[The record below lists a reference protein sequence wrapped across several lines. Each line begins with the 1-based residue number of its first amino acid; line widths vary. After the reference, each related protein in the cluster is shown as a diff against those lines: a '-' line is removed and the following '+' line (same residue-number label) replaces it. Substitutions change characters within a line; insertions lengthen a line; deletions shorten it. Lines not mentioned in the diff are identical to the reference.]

1 MKVKV
6 KDVII
11 GAYEYDSIVVDIDGK
26 TTEIVFDKKENLSQY
41 MGKDVDLVYE
51 KGVFKIKPFIANKKN
66 D

>member
-6 KDVII
+6 EKVII

-26 TTEIVFDKKENLSQY
+26 TTEIVFDKKENVAQY
-41 MGKDVDLVYE
+41 EGKEIDLVFE
-51 KGVFKIKPFIANKKN
+51 KGIYKIKPLNIGKKK